1 MSGASEM
8 ISLHGKIVATLVSFT
23 AVISAVEPV
32 SLKQGQA
39 QLFLDDFIVAKIAG
53 VTRTM
58 HQPRKLGA
66 VIRSPQPGKTIQTR
80 AAPQWDPVAK
90 VYKLWVLGID
100 QWLWESRD
108 GLHWMPGA
116 KPNMR
121 TDLVVVDP
129 LEKDPGRRFKA
140 ALANSGFAI
149 SPDGVNWTKL
159 DVPRI
164 PSSDESNFSFNPA
177 EGLFIHT
184 VKRGGKY
191 GRSVALATSRDFKN
205 WTDYGLI
212 FQSDDLDQKLGVEN
226 IKARLADASLRP
238 PFHNNPKVYRVDVY
252 NMGAFYYD
260 GIYIGLPAMYHATG
274 PVPNYP
280 NTDGF
285 HLVQLAMSRDLIN
298 WKRLGD
304 RRPFIGPSRIDSGAY
319 DLTQILPPSAPVVRD
334 DELWFYYTGLK
345 YRASY
350 NYVGNF
356 PKGKYVRKPGL
367 DPDDGAVCL
376 AVLRLDGFISLDAGR
391 ERGRVRTVQFRVPE
405 GKLFVNADA
414 GLGRLQV
421 EALDAKG
428 KLVTES
434 VPLNSDK
441 TRHEVQWTKGGLAK
455 LPGRVMS
462 LRFKIQD
469 ASLYSFWF
477 GERSSQ

>member
-1 MSGASEM
+1 M
-8 ISLHGKIVATLVSFT
+8 ISFHRLIVASLVSLT
-23 AVISAVEPV
+23 AVISAAEPV
-32 SLKQGQA
+32 SLKQGQV
-39 QLFLDDFIVAKIAG
+39 QLFLDDFIVAKMAG

-66 VIRSPQPGKTIQTR
+66 VIRSPHPRQTIQTR

-100 QWLWESRD
+100 QRLWESRD
-108 GLHWMPGA
+108 GLHWVPGA

-121 TDLVVVDP
+121 TDLVVVDL

-140 ALANSGFAI
+140 ALPNSGFAI
-149 SPDGVNWTKL
+149 SPDGANWTKL

-191 GRSVALATSRDFKN
+191 GRSVALATSRDFKD
-205 WTDYGLI
+205 WTDHGLI

-226 IKARLADASLRP
+226 IRMRLANASLWQ
-238 PFHNNPKVYRVDVY
+238 PFHNDPKVYRVDVY
-252 NMGAFYYD
+252 NMGTFYYE

-285 HLVQLAMSRDLIN
+285 QLVQLAMSRDLKN

-304 RRPFIGPSRIDSGAY
+304 RRPFIGPSQIESGAY
-319 DLTQILPPSAPVVRD
+319 DLTQILPPSAPVVRS

-345 YRASY
+345 YRASD
-350 NYVGNF
+350 NYVGDF
-356 PKGKYVRKPGL
+356 PNGKHIRKPGL
-367 DPDDGAVCL
+367 DPDSGAVCL
-376 AVLRLDGFISLDAGR
+376 AVLRLDGFISLDAGG
-391 ERGRVRTVQFRVPE
+391 EGGTIRTVQFRLPE
-405 GKLFVNADA
+405 GKLLVNADA

-421 EALDAKG
+421 EALDANG
-428 KLVTES
+428 ELVDES

-441 TRHEVQWTKGGLAK
+441 TRYEVKWTKGGLAK

-477 GERSSQ
+477 GERRGQMRK

>member
-1 MSGASEM
+1 M

-23 AVISAVEPV
+23 AVISAAEPV

-39 QLFLDDFIVAKIAG
+39 QLFLDNFIVAKIAG

-391 ERGRVRTVQFRVPE
+391 EGGRVRTVQFRVPE

-414 GLGRLQV
+414 GFGRLQI

>member
-1 MSGASEM
+1 M

-23 AVISAVEPV
+23 AVISAAEPV

-39 QLFLDDFIVAKIAG
+39 QLFLDNFIVAKIAG

-149 SPDGVNWTKL
+149 SPDGANWTKL

-477 GERSSQ
+477 GERSGQ

>member
-1 MSGASEM
+1 M

-149 SPDGVNWTKL
+149 SPDGANWTKL
-159 DVPRI
+159 DVPHI

-285 HLVQLAMSRDLIN
+285 HHVQLAMSRDLKN

-304 RRPFIGPSRIDSGAY
+304 RQPFIGPSRIDSGAY

-391 ERGRVRTVQFRVPE
+391 EGGRVRTVQFRVPE

-477 GERSSQ
+477 GERSGQ

>member
-1 MSGASEM
+1 M

-80 AAPQWDPVAK
+80 AAPQGDPVAK

-149 SPDGVNWTKL
+149 SPDGANWTKL

-285 HLVQLAMSRDLIN
+285 HLVQLAMSRDLKN

-304 RRPFIGPSRIDSGAY
+304 RQPFIGPSRIDSGAY

-391 ERGRVRTVQFRVPE
+391 EGGRVRTVQFRVPE

-477 GERSSQ
+477 GERSGQ

>member
-1 MSGASEM
+1 M

-23 AVISAVEPV
+23 AVISAAEPV

-149 SPDGVNWTKL
+149 SPDGANWTKL

-285 HLVQLAMSRDLIN
+285 HLVQLAMSRDLKN

-304 RRPFIGPSRIDSGAY
+304 RQPFIGPSRIDSGAY

-391 ERGRVRTVQFRVPE
+391 EGGRVRTVQFHVPE

-414 GLGRLQV
+414 GFGRLQI

>member
-1 MSGASEM
+1 M

-23 AVISAVEPV
+23 AVISAAEPV

-39 QLFLDDFIVAKIAG
+39 QLFLDNFIVAKIAG

-391 ERGRVRTVQFRVPE
+391 EGGRVRTVQFRVPE

-441 TRHEVQWTKGGLAK
+441 TRHEVQWKKGGLAK

-477 GERSSQ
+477 GERSGQ

>member
-1 MSGASEM
+1 M

-23 AVISAVEPV
+23 AVISAAEPV

-39 QLFLDDFIVAKIAG
+39 QLFLDNFIVAKIAG

-149 SPDGVNWTKL
+149 SPDGANWTKL

-285 HLVQLAMSRDLIN
+285 HLVQLAMSRDLKN

-304 RRPFIGPSRIDSGAY
+304 RQPFIGPSRIDSGAY

-391 ERGRVRTVQFRVPE
+391 EGGRVRTVQFHVPE

-414 GLGRLQV
+414 GFGRLQI

>member
-1 MSGASEM
+1 M

-23 AVISAVEPV
+23 AVISAAEPV

-39 QLFLDDFIVAKIAG
+39 QLFLDNFIVAKIAG

-100 QWLWESRD
+100 QRLWESRD

-149 SPDGVNWTKL
+149 SPDGANWTKL
-159 DVPRI
+159 DIPCI
-164 PSSDESNFSFNPA
+164 PSSDASNFRCNPA

-285 HLVQLAMSRDLIN
+285 HLVQLAMSRDLKN

-319 DLTQILPPSAPVVRD
+319 DLTQILPPAAPMVRD

-391 ERGRVRTVQFRVPE
+391 EGGRVRTVQFRVPE

-477 GERSSQ
+477 GERSGQ